1 MTVHEESNADRSALA
16 RSSEKLDTEELLQEN
31 AQLRQLVVQLSK
43 IVIKVVVDH
52 H

>member
-16 RSSEKLDTEELLQEN
+16 CSSEKLDTEELLQEN